1 MTTRRTLFKG
11 LVLATF
17 IAMPGHGLL
26 AAGDLGLKGDIEVE
40 KGLAKGLDMGLSAE
54 YMYQD
59 CHTDDWGLGI
69 SLSKRLY
76 RSKDKSFTVKAA
88 AGYKFTRVFS
98 TAEGIYKG
106 DSSDGIADGLPF
118 AYYMENGLK
127 FDWLESYW
135 RTRHK
140 AWAQIQIKKE
150 FGRFTVSFK
159 ERYQFSHSDS
169 IEVGRDKYRMM
180 YNADIQDF
188 AIGLKS
194 SDTKMKDTQRKNML
208 RSTLRV
214 AYDIKGCKLN
224 PFMGIDL
231 YNSPDSGMR
240 LEKTRLTGG
249 IERGLGKNASIG
261 LAYLWQNK
269 AFDDEPA
276 GSAINLSFSYA
287 F

>member
-1 MTTRRTLFKG
+1 MRTRRTLFKG
-11 LVLATF
+11 LVLATLSA
-17 IAMPGHGLL
+17 IPSHGLM

-59 CHTDDWGLGI
+59 SHTDDWGLGI
-69 SLSKRLY
+69 SLSRRLY

-98 TAEGIYKG
+98 SAEGIYKG

-118 AYYMENGLK
+118 AYYMENNLK

-140 AWAQIQIKKE
+140 VWAQVQVKKE
-150 FGRFTVSFK
+150 LGRFTISFK

-169 IEVGRDKYRMM
+169 MEVGRDKYRMM
-180 YNADIQDF
+180 YNANIQDF
-188 AIGLKS
+188 AMGLKS
-194 SDTKMKDTQRKNML
+194 SDTKIKDAQNKNIL
-208 RSTLRV
+208 RSSIRA
-214 AYDIKGCKLN
+214 AYDIKDCKLN
-224 PFMGIDL
+224 PFLGIDL
-231 YNSPDSGMR
+231 YNSLDNGMR

-249 IERGLGKNASIG
+249 IERSLGKNASVG

>member
-1 MTTRRTLFKG
+1 MRTRRALFKG
-11 LVLATF
+11 LVLATLSA
-17 IAMPGHGLL
+17 IPSHILM

-59 CHTDDWGLGI
+59 SHTDDWGLGI
-69 SLSKRLY
+69 SLSRRLY

-98 TAEGIYKG
+98 SAEGVYKG

-118 AYYMENGLK
+118 EYYMENKLK

-140 AWAQIQIKKE
+140 VWTQVQVKKE
-150 FGRFTVSFK
+150 LGRFTISFK

-169 IEVGRDKYRMM
+169 MEVGRDKYRMM

-188 AIGLKS
+188 EIGLKS
-194 SDTKMKDTQRKNML
+194 SDTKIKDAQNKNIL
-208 RSTLRV
+208 RSSIRA
-214 AYDIKGCKLN
+214 AYDIKDCKLN
-224 PFMGIDL
+224 PFLGIDL
-231 YNSPDSGMR
+231 YNSLDNGMR

-249 IERGLGKNASIG
+249 VERSIGKNASVG